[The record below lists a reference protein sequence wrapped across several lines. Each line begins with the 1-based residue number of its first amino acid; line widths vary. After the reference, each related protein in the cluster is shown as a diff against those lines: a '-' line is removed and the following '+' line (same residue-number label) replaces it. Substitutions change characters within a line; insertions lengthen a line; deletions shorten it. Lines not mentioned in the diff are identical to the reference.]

1 MCSSCCSNLGW
12 LHMPSAV
19 LLNWFTPNILLLNHS
34 FGCNCLYKV
43 YIKMLH
49 SAAIWK
55 AVAQKIKG
63 WDGIW
68 RVVVLH
74 MYSQLLAVGERQVLT
89 SEGENA
95 QTGVFIVM
103 VFGSTGETWI
113 LCVFSSPSSWF
124 AVLHS
129 FSAVSEMQMFLEWK
143 VPAVRHVKQQAG
155 KEMLAGT
162 KEETVLIARK
172 YN

>member
-1 MCSSCCSNLGW
+1 
-12 LHMPSAV
+12 MPSAV

-34 FGCNCLYKV
+34 FGRNCLYKV

-49 SAAIWK
+49 SVAIWK

-103 VFGSTGETWI
+103 VFGSTGET
-113 LCVFSSPSSWF
+113 
-124 AVLHS
+124 
-129 FSAVSEMQMFLEWK
+129 
-143 VPAVRHVKQQAG
+143 
-155 KEMLAGT
+155 
-162 KEETVLIARK
+162 
-172 YN
+172 

>member
-34 FGCNCLYKV
+34 FGCNRLYKV

-63 WDGIW
+63 GDGIW
-68 RVVVLH
+68 SVVVLH

-95 QTGVFIVM
+95 QTGVFIAM
-103 VFGSTGETWI
+103 VFESTGETWI
-113 LCVFSSPSSWF
+113 LCM
-124 AVLHS
+124 
-129 FSAVSEMQMFLEWK
+129 FSALHRDSWCFTHCLQVSEMQMFLEWK
-143 VPAVRHVKQQAG
+143 VAAVGCVKQQAG
-155 KEMLAGT
+155 KGMLAGT
-162 KEETVLIARK
+162 REETVLITRK
-172 YN
+172 